1 VSTPVPIKAIVRA
14 SDSALLAEL
23 AIDGPRFLDAVR
35 SVPRVVAFKR
45 LSTLVH
51 RGHVTEQ
58 GGIYAITDEGM
69 EALCSA
75 DTSGRF
81 TPSSSSQTSI
91 CSGSASDARPG
102 DGGSGSAA

>member
-1 VSTPVPIKAIVRA
+1 MSSPVPIKSIVRA
-14 SDSALLAEL
+14 SDRALLAEL

-35 SVPRVVAFKR
+35 SVQRVAAFKR

-81 TPSSSSQTSI
+81 TPSSSSQTST
-91 CSGSASDARPG
+91 CSGSASGARLD
-102 DGGSGSAA
+102 DGGSGSVA